1 MVVARATTRRAALP
15 WSLIDTRLRELR
27 SGGRAVYV
35 GWSRHYRCAPALH
48 AYAAAAYPGFRRG
61 RRVLN
66 AAVPASRL
74 PGTEDLD

>member
-1 MVVARATTRRAALP
+1 MVSQGATTRRAALP
-15 WSLIDTRLRELR
+15 WALIDTRLRELR

-35 GWSRHYRCAPALH
+35 GWSRHYRCAGALH
-48 AYAAAAYPGFRRG
+48 AYAAAAYPGFRPADAT
-61 RRVLN
+61 LN